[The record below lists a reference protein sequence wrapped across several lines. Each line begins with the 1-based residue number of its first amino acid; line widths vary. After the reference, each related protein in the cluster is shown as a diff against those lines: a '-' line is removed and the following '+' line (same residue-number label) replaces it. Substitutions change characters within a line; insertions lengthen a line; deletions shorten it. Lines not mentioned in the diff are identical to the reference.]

1 MKHKTESITH
11 DDISYMVMYKYEIE
25 KGYYSVPENIA
36 SWVEPTV
43 EVWLIGVSTV
53 LLDELTN
60 ILHLLNQNQINLI
73 KSKLTY

>member
-1 MKHKTESITH
+1 MKHNEEMVSH
-11 DDISYMVMYKYEIE
+11 DDINYMVLYKYEIE
-25 KGYYSVPENIA
+25 KERYEEPNNIA
-36 SWVEPTV
+36 SFVPAASQ
-43 EVWLIGVSTV
+43 VWLLGVSTV